1 MEPARIFDELFTRA
15 RDTDEFEYACALL
28 RVRGMED
35 AGWDPLDETASLF
48 NDIASLLQT
57 PLNDYAR
64 IRLGLLLYAHLT
76 EVDAIYLILVNM
88 VEITAGERYTMDP
101 FQDLYRPAGRP
112 RYEQYPPS
120 AKRVVEHV
128 KERAAARGCDEL
140 VELLDWFFNDAVR
153 NAFFHSDYVLF
164 RDEFRSRE
172 GRFIGKDSVSSSS
185 MKIDDIVDLI
195 NRGMTFYQAF
205 IEKYDMHRGSYT
217 KEKHIRGR
225 IGADGSQQD
234 VTLMASP
241 ERGLYGFRG

>member
-1 MEPARIFDELFTRA
+1 MEAARILDELFGRA
-15 RDTDEFEYACALL
+15 RDTDEFEFACTLL

-35 AGWDPLDETASLF
+35 VGWDPLEETAALF

-57 PLNDYAR
+57 PLNDHAR
-64 IRLGLLLYAHLT
+64 IRLGLLLYSHLT

-88 VEITAGERYTMDP
+88 VEITGGERYTMDP
-101 FQDLYRPAGRP
+101 FHDLYRPAGQP

-120 AKRVVEHV
+120 AKRVVDRV
-128 KERAAARGCDEL
+128 RERAAARGCNEL

-164 RDEFRSRE
+164 GDEFRSRE
-172 GRFIGKDSVSSSS
+172 GTFV
-185 MKIDDIVDLI
+185 DDDGTRSRTMELDRIVDLI
-195 NRGMTFYQAF
+195 NRAMIFYQGF
-205 IEKYDMHRGSYT
+205 IETYEEHRGSYT
-217 KEKHIRGR
+217 EEKHIRGR
-225 IGADGSQQD
+225 IGSDGSEQD